1 MWLLTVIFLVLQ
13 PQHYD
18 MLIRILIIN
27 VSPLIAH
34 FLSLTYTRITN
45 IAFYVICS
53 VAVLLMLFSL
63 WMPSFSF

>member
-1 MWLLTVIFLVLQ
+1 MLTMVFIVLQ

-45 IAFYVICS
+45 IAFYVIL
-53 VAVLLMLFSL
+53 AVTFTVTAINL
-63 WMPSFSF
+63 WMSLSQL